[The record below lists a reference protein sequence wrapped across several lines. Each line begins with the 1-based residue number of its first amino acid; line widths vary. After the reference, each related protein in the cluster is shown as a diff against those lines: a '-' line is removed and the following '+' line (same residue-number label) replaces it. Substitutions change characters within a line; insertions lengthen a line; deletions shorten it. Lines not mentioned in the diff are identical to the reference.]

1 MDEALLALAV
11 SRPADAL
18 AQAGQV
24 LAQRPDP
31 TAASVAHQARAIVLR
46 DSGRVDEAVAELRAA
61 LRAALRS
68 PSAERAVDVRATLG
82 VTLGFAGRTAQGL
95 AMLDTAVAGCA
106 GGVHAGRVLMRRAS
120 LLRVLGRY
128 DEALADLRRAIDL
141 LRRGGDPIWEARSRT
156 HRFLVYAALGQAAR
170 ADRDLA
176 AAERLLAG
184 AGQEME
190 SAMAVH
196 NRADLALQ
204 GGDIP
209 RALGFLDEAAER
221 YAALGVNRP
230 NLAIDR
236 CGVLL
241 AAGLA
246 AEAVAVADEAVRR
259 AGTGG
264 ERTKVAELLLAAA
277 RAALAAGRSA
287 EASTRAADARDLFR
301 RQGRPWWQARAAF
314 VVTQSRYAAGE
325 RGARLLGQA
334 VDLAHRL
341 DALRAEEAPA
351 AHLLAGRVAAGLGR
365 AADAERHLASAARFR
380 HRGPTFGHAAGW
392 LAQALRAQGRG
403 DTRAALLACR
413 RGLVAAGEHQRT
425 LGAPELR
432 AHAAAYGTELVAIA
446 LRHAVQ
452 RGDARMLLRWTER
465 WRASALAVPPAL
477 PPDDPELVA
486 ELGSLR
492 AVVRRLESAR
502 AEGGPT
508 ARLDHE
514 RALLEASI
522 RARTRRAAGDP
533 DGGGFAGTDLAALLD
548 GLGRHRLA
556 ELTAVDG
563 VLYATTVVGRR
574 VRMHAVGPV
583 AEAEREVEL
592 ARFMLRR
599 LAHGRAPRGALDRLD
614 RAGVALQRALL
625 GPAAAD
631 LAGDGPVVVV
641 PPAQLHAVPW
651 ALLPALRGTPVG
663 VAPSAA
669 TWLRAG
675 AVPAPRRHRVALV
688 GGPGLDASAVELKQL
703 AALYPDAA
711 VLSDGAATAA
721 ATLAALDGAWTAH
734 VAAHGTFHA
743 ENPLFSAL
751 SLDDG
756 PLMVHD
762 LGRLRRA
769 PQRLVLSSCESG
781 VAGAITAS
789 AITAGTVTAA
799 SVAVGTITA
808 GTGAASSV
816 AAGTGAAGT
825 GAAAGAAV
833 VDELL
838 GMVTALVPLGT
849 ASILASVV
857 PVHDGATAPLMVA
870 FHERLRAGASFAEA
884 LLAVRSAGEGDP
896 VAVATALSFLALG
909 R

>member
-18 AQAGQV
+18 AEAGQV
-24 LAQRPDP
+24 LARRPDA

-46 DSGRVDEAVAELRAA
+46 DSGRVDDAIAELRAA
-61 LRAALRS
+61 LRAARRS
-68 PSAERAVDVRATLG
+68 PSAERVVDVQATLG
-82 VTLGFAGRTAQGL
+82 ATLGFAGRTAQGL

-106 GGVHAGRVLMRRAS
+106 GGVRAGRVLMRRAS
-120 LLRVLGRY
+120 LFRVLGRY

-170 ADRDLA
+170 ADHDLA
-176 AAERLLAG
+176 IAQRLLAD

-196 NRADLALQ
+196 SRADLALQ

-209 RALGFLDEAAER
+209 RALGFLDEAGER
-221 YAALGVNRP
+221 YAALGVTRP

-236 CGVLL
+236 CAVLL

-246 AEAVAVADEAVRR
+246 AEAVTVADEAVRR

-264 ERTKVAELLLAAA
+264 ERTKVAELQLVAA
-277 RAALAAGRSA
+277 RAAVAAGRPA
-287 EASTRAADARDLFR
+287 EAIERAAAARDLFR
-301 RQGRPWWQARAAF
+301 RQGRQWWHARAAF

-325 RGARLLGQA
+325 RGARLLAQA
-334 VDLAHRL
+334 ADLAHRL
-341 DALRAEEAPA
+341 EALRAEEAPA
-351 AHLLAGRVAAGLGR
+351 AHLLAGRLAAGLGR
-365 AADAERHLASAARFR
+365 RTDVAERHLASAARYR

-403 DTRAALLACR
+403 DTAAALVACR

-432 AHAAAYGTELVAIA
+432 AHAAAYGTELVDIA
-446 LRHAVQ
+446 LRHAVR
-452 RGDARMLLRWTER
+452 RGDGRMLLRWTER

-492 AVVRRLESAR
+492 AVVRRLEAAR
-502 AEGGPT
+502 AEGAPT

-514 RALLEASI
+514 RGTLEASI

-533 DGGGFAGTDLAALLD
+533 AGGGFAGTDLAALLD
-548 GLGRHRLA
+548 GLGDHRLA

-563 VLYATTVVGRR
+563 VLYATTAVGRR
-574 VRMHAVGPV
+574 VRMHAVGSL
-583 AEAEREVEL
+583 AGAEREVEL

-599 LAHGRAPRGALDRLD
+599 LAHGRAPRGVLDRLD

-651 ALLPALRGTPVG
+651 ALLPALRGTPLG

-675 AVPAPRRHRVALV
+675 AVQAPRRHRVALV

-703 AALYPDAA
+703 AALYPDAV
-711 VLSDGAATAA
+711 VLSEGAATAA

-734 VAAHGTFHA
+734 VAAHGTFHSG
-743 ENPLFSAL
+743 NPLFSAL

-769 PQRLVLSSCESG
+769 PLRLVLSSCESG
-781 VAGAITAS
+781 VAG
-789 AITAGTVTAA
+789 TV
-799 SVAVGTITA
+799 
-808 GTGAASSV
+808 
-816 AAGTGAAGT
+816 
-825 GAAAGAAV
+825 AAAGASV

-884 LLAVRSAGEGDP
+884 LLTVRAGTGGDP

>member
-1 MDEALLALAV
+1 MDKAEHDGEALLALTL

-18 AQAGQV
+18 ARAGQL
-24 LAQRPDP
+24 LAQRPG
-31 TAASVAHQARAIVLR
+31 ALAESFAHQARAIVLR
-46 DSGRVDEAVAELRAA
+46 DSGRVDDAIAELRAA
-61 LRAALRS
+61 LRTARRS
-68 PSAERAVDVRATLG
+68 PSAERVVDVEATLG
-82 VTLGFAGRTAQGL
+82 LTLGLAGRTAQGL
-95 AMLDTAVAGCA
+95 ARLDAAAAGSA
-106 GGVHAGRVLMRRAS
+106 GGALGGRVLMRRAS

-141 LRRGGDPIWEARSRT
+141 LRRAGDPIWEARSRS
-156 HRFLVYAALGQAAR
+156 HRFLVYAATGQAAR

-176 AAERLLAG
+176 IAERLFAN
-184 AGQEME
+184 AGQELE
-190 SAMAVH
+190 SAISVH
-196 NRADLALQ
+196 NRADLALLS
-204 GGDIP
+204 GDIP
-209 RALGFLDEAAER
+209 RALGFLDEAGGR
-221 YAALGVNRP
+221 YEALGVDRP
-230 NLAIDR
+230 TLAIDR
-236 CGVLL
+236 CAVLL

-246 AEAVAVADEAVRR
+246 AEAVTVADDAVRR

-264 ERTKVAELLLAAA
+264 ERTRVAELLLVAA
-277 RAALAAGRSA
+277 RAALAAGRFP
-287 EASTRAADARDLFR
+287 EAWSRAAAARDLFR
-301 RQGRPWWQARAAF
+301 RQGRQWWHARAAF

-325 RGARLLGQA
+325 RGARLLAQA
-334 VDLAHRL
+334 VELAGRL
-341 DALRAEEAPA
+341 EQLRAEEAPA
-351 AHLLAGRVAAGLGR
+351 AHLLAGRLAAGLRGR
-365 AADAERHLASAARFR
+365 EDVAERHLARAARFR

-403 DTRAALLACR
+403 DTAAALVACR

-446 LRHAVQ
+446 LRHAVR
-452 RGDARMLLRWTER
+452 RGDGRMLLRWTER

-492 AVVRRLESAR
+492 AVVRRLEGAR
-502 AEGGPT
+502 AEGAPT

-514 RALLEASI
+514 RSTLEASI

-533 DGGGFAGTDLAALLD
+533 AGGGFAGTDVDTLLD
-548 GLGRHRLA
+548 GLGDHRLA

-563 VLYATTVVGRR
+563 VLYATTAVGRR
-574 VRMHAVGPV
+574 IRMHAVGSL

-599 LAHGRAPRGALDRLD
+599 LAHGRAPRGVLERLD

-651 ALLPALRGTPVG
+651 ALLPALRGTAVA

-675 AVPAPRRHRVALV
+675 AVQAPRRHRVALV
-688 GGPGLDASAVELKQL
+688 GGPGLDASALELKQL
-703 AALYPDAA
+703 AALYPDAV
-711 VLSDGAATAA
+711 VLSEGAATAP

-734 VAAHGTFHA
+734 VAAHGTFHS

-769 PQRLVLSSCESG
+769 PLRLVLSSCESG
-781 VAGAITAS
+781 VAG
-789 AITAGTVTAA
+789 TVTGG
-799 SVAVGTITA
+799 SM
-808 GTGAASSV
+808 
-816 AAGTGAAGT
+816 
-825 GAAAGAAV
+825 AGASV

-857 PVHDGATAPLMVA
+857 PVHDGATAPLMVS

-884 LLAVRSAGEGDP
+884 LLAVRAGTGDDP

>member
-1 MDEALLALAV
+1 M
-11 SRPADAL
+11 
-18 AQAGQV
+18 
-24 LAQRPDP
+24 
-31 TAASVAHQARAIVLR
+31 
-46 DSGRVDEAVAELRAA
+46 
-61 LRAALRS
+61 
-68 PSAERAVDVRATLG
+68 
-82 VTLGFAGRTAQGL
+82 
-95 AMLDTAVAGCA
+95 
-106 GGVHAGRVLMRRAS
+106 
-120 LLRVLGRY
+120 
-128 DEALADLRRAIDL
+128 
-141 LRRGGDPIWEARSRT
+141 
-156 HRFLVYAALGQAAR
+156 
-170 ADRDLA
+170 
-176 AAERLLAG
+176 
-184 AGQEME
+184 
-190 SAMAVH
+190 
-196 NRADLALQ
+196 
-204 GGDIP
+204 
-209 RALGFLDEAAER
+209 
-221 YAALGVNRP
+221 
-230 NLAIDR
+230 
-236 CGVLL
+236 LL

-246 AEAVAVADEAVRR
+246 AEAVTVADDAVRR
-259 AGTGG
+259 VGTGLG
-264 ERTKVAELLLAAA
+264 ASKVAEMMLAGA
-277 RAALAAGRSA
+277 RAALAAGRFT
-287 EASTRAADARDLFR
+287 EASRRAAAARDLFR
-301 RQGRPWWQARAAF
+301 RQGRAWWQARAAF

-325 RGARLLGQA
+325 RGARLFRQA
-334 VDLAHRL
+334 VELAQRL

-365 AADAERHLASAARFR
+365 TADAERHLASAARFR

-446 LRHAVQ
+446 LRHAVR

-492 AVVRRLESAR
+492 AVVRRLEAAR
-502 AEGGPT
+502 AEGAPT

-514 RALLEASI
+514 RSLLEASI

-533 DGGGFAGTDLAALLD
+533 AGGGFAGTDLAALLD
-548 GLGRHRLA
+548 GLGGHRLV

-563 VLYATTVVGRR
+563 VLYATTAVGRR
-574 VRMHAVGPV
+574 VRMHEVGPV
-583 AEAEREVEL
+583 AGAEREVEL

-614 RAGVALQRALL
+614 RAGLALQRALI

-651 ALLPALRGTPVG
+651 ALLPALRGTPHG

-675 AVPAPRRHRVALV
+675 AVQAPRRHRVALV

-703 AALYPDAA
+703 GALYPDAV

-734 VAAHGTFHA
+734 IAAHGTFHS

-769 PQRLVLSSCESG
+769 PLRLVLSSCESG
-781 VAGAITAS
+781 VAGTV
-789 AITAGTVTAA
+789 TAGTVTT
-799 SVAVGTITA
+799 S
-808 GTGAASSV
+808 GAA
-816 AAGTGAAGT
+816 TP
-825 GAAAGAAV
+825 V

-857 PVHDGATAPLMVA
+857 PVHDGSTAPLMVA
-870 FHERLRAGASFAEA
+870 FHERLRAGAQFAEA
-884 LLAVRSAGEGDP
+884 LLAVRAAGGGDP
-896 VAVATALSFLALG
+896 VAAATALSFLALG

>member
-1 MDEALLALAV
+1 MNDADRHGEALLALAL

-18 AQAGQV
+18 VRAGQL
-24 LAQRPDP
+24 LAQPPDAL
-31 TAASVAHQARAIVLR
+31 TESFAHQARAIVLR
-46 DSGRVDEAVAELRAA
+46 DSGRVDDAVAGLRAA
-61 LRAALRS
+61 LRAARRS
-68 PSAERAVDVRATLG
+68 HSARRVVDVQATLG
-82 VTLGFAGRTAQGL
+82 LTLGFAGRTAQGL
-95 AMLDTAVAGCA
+95 TMLDTAVAGCA
-106 GGVHAGRVLMRRAS
+106 GGVFAGRVLMRRAN
-120 LLRVLGRY
+120 LLRLLGRY

-141 LRRGGDPIWEARSRT
+141 LRRGGDPVWEARSRT

-176 AAERLLAG
+176 IAERLLTD

-196 NRADLALQ
+196 SRADLALQ

-209 RALGFLDEAAER
+209 RALGFLDEAGER

-236 CGVLL
+236 CAVLL

-246 AEAVAVADEAVRR
+246 AEAVTVADDAVRR
-259 AGTGG
+259 AGDGG
-264 ERTKVAELLLAAA
+264 ERTKVAELLLASA
-277 RAALAAGRSA
+277 RAALAAGRFP
-287 EASTRAADARDLFR
+287 EASSRAAAARDLFR
-301 RQGRPWWQARAAF
+301 RQERQWWRARASF
-314 VVTQSRYAAGE
+314 VLTQSRYAAGE
-325 RGARLLGQA
+325 RGARLLRQA
-334 VDLAHRL
+334 VELAHRL

-365 AADAERHLASAARFR
+365 AADAERHLSSAARFR

-403 DTRAALLACR
+403 ETAAALVACR

-446 LRHAVQ
+446 LRHAVK

-502 AEGGPT
+502 AEGAPT

-514 RALLEASI
+514 RSTLEASI

-533 DGGGFAGTDLAALLD
+533 AGVGFAGYDLAALLD
-548 GLGRHRLA
+548 GLGGHRLV

-563 VLYATTVVGRR
+563 VLYATTVVNRR
-574 VRMHAVGPV
+574 VRRHAVGAV
-583 AEAEREVEL
+583 ADAEREVEL

-614 RAGVALQRALL
+614 SAGAALQRALL

-631 LAGDGPVVVV
+631 LAGDAPVVVV

-651 ALLPALRGTPVG
+651 ALLPALRGTAVG

-669 TWLRAG
+669 TWLRAD
-675 AVPAPRRHRVALV
+675 AVAAPRRQRVALV

-703 AALYPDAA
+703 AGLYPDAV
-711 VLSDGAATAA
+711 VLSEGSATAA
-721 ATLAALDGAWTAH
+721 ATLAALDGAWIAH
-734 VAAHGTFHA
+734 VAAHGTFHSG
-743 ENPLFSAL
+743 NPLFSAL

-769 PQRLVLSSCESG
+769 PLRLVLSACESG
-781 VAGAITAS
+781 VAG
-789 AITAGTVTAA
+789 TVTA
-799 SVAVGTITA
+799 G
-808 GTGAASSV
+808 SV
-816 AAGTGAAGT
+816 AA
-825 GAAAGAAV
+825 
-833 VDELL
+833 DELL

-870 FHERLRAGASFAEA
+870 FHERLRAGAPFAEA
-884 LLAVRSAGEGDP
+884 LLAVRAAAGEDP
-896 VAVATALSFLALG
+896 VAVATGLSFLALG

>member
-1 MDEALLALAV
+1 VSVSLPWNSYDVLVDEADRHGEALLALTL

-18 AQAGQV
+18 ARAGQL

-31 TAASVAHQARAIVLR
+31 LTESFAHQARAIVLR
-46 DSGRVDEAVAELRAA
+46 DYGRVDEAVAGLRSA
-61 LRAALRS
+61 LRAARRS
-68 PSAERAVDVRATLG
+68 PSAERVVDVQATLG
-82 VTLGFAGRTAQGL
+82 ATLGFAGRTARGL
-95 AMLDTAVAGCA
+95 AMLDAAVAGCA
-106 GGVHAGRVLMRRAS
+106 GGVLAGRVLMRRAS
-120 LLRVLGRY
+120 LLRLLGRY

-141 LRRGGDPIWEARSRT
+141 LRRGGDPIWEARSRA

-176 AAERLLAG
+176 IAERLFATG
-184 AGQEME
+184 GQELE

-196 NRADLALQ
+196 NRADVALQ
-204 GGDIP
+204 SGDIP
-209 RALGFLDEAAER
+209 RALGFLDEAGAR
-221 YAALGVNRP
+221 YAALGGVVATLP
-230 NLAIDR
+230 IDR
-236 CGVLL
+236 CAVLL

-246 AEAVAVADEAVRR
+246 AEAVTVADEAVREI
-259 AGTGG
+259 GTGG
-264 ERTKVAELLLAAA
+264 GAAVVAELLLVSA
-277 RAALAAGRSA
+277 RAALAAGRFP
-287 EASTRAADARDLFR
+287 EASRRAAAARDLFR
-301 RQGRPWWQARAAF
+301 RQGRRWWHARASF
-314 VVTQSRYAAGE
+314 VVAQSRYAAGE
-325 RGARLLGQA
+325 RGARLLRQA

-341 DALRAEEAPA
+341 DGLRAEEAPA
-351 AHLLAGRVAAGLGR
+351 AHLLAGRLAAGLGR
-365 AADAERHLASAARFR
+365 AADAERHLARAARFR

-392 LAQALRAQGRG
+392 LAQALRARERG
-403 DTRAALLACR
+403 DTAAALIACR
-413 RGLVAAGEHQRT
+413 RGLLAAGEHQRT

-432 AHAAAYGTELVAIA
+432 AYAAAYGTELVAIA

-465 WRASALAVPPAL
+465 WRSSALAVPPAL

-486 ELGSLR
+486 ELGALR
-492 AVVRRLESAR
+492 AVVRRVEAAR
-502 AEGGPT
+502 AGGAPT

-514 RALLEASI
+514 RNTLEASI
-522 RARTRRAAGDP
+522 RARTRRAAGDTA
-533 DGGGFAGTDLAALLD
+533 GGGFAGYDLAALLD
-548 GLGRHRLA
+548 GLGGHRLA

-574 VRMHAVGPV
+574 VRMHAVGSL
-583 AEAEREVEL
+583 ADAEREVEL

-614 RAGVALQRALL
+614 RAGAALQRALL

-641 PPAQLHAVPW
+641 PPAKLHAVPW
-651 ALLPALRGTPVG
+651 ALLPALRGTPLT

-675 AVPAPRRHRVALV
+675 AVPAPRRHRVALI

-703 AALYPDAA
+703 AALYPDAV

-734 VAAHGTFHA
+734 VAAHGTFHS

-769 PQRLVLSSCESG
+769 PLRLVLSSCESG
-781 VAGAITAS
+781 VAAPVPAGS
-789 AITAGTVTAA
+789 A
-799 SVAVGTITA
+799 AVGS
-808 GTGAASSV
+808 GAVPS
-816 AAGTGAAGT
+816 G
-825 GAAAGAAV
+825 GAAV
-833 VDELL
+833 ADELL

-870 FHERLRAGASFAEA
+870 FHERLRGGASFAEA
-884 LLAVRSAGEGDP
+884 LLAVRTAGGGDP
-896 VAVATALSFLALG
+896 VAVATSLSFLALG

>member
-1 MDEALLALAV
+1 MNEAERHGEALLALTL

-18 AQAGQV
+18 ARAGQL
-24 LAQRPDP
+24 LAE
-31 TAASVAHQARAIVLR
+31 AADALTESFAHQARAIVLR
-46 DSGRVDEAVAELRAA
+46 DSGRVDEAVVELRAA
-61 LRAALRS
+61 LRAAGRS
-68 PSAERAVDVRATLG
+68 GSAERLVDVRATLG
-82 VTLGFAGRTAQGL
+82 VTLGFAGRTSQGL
-95 AMLDTAVAGCA
+95 TMLDTAVAGCA
-106 GGVHAGRVLMRRAS
+106 GGVLAGRVLMRRAS
-120 LLRVLGRY
+120 ILRLVGRY
-128 DEALADLRRAIDL
+128 DDALTDLRRAIEL

-170 ADRDLA
+170 ADRDLVI
-176 AAERLLAG
+176 AERLFA
-184 AGQEME
+184 AQGQELE
-190 SAMAVH
+190 SAIAVH
-196 NRADLALQ
+196 NRADVALQ
-204 GGDIP
+204 GGDVP
-209 RALGFLDEAAER
+209 RALGFLDEADDR
-221 YAALGVNRP
+221 YSALGAVRP
-230 NLAIDR
+230 NLALDR
-236 CGVLL
+236 CAVLL

-246 AEAVAVADEAVRR
+246 VEAVMVADDAVRR
-259 AGTGG
+259 IGPGWAS
-264 ERTKVAELLLAAA
+264 KVAELTLAGA
-277 RAALAAGRSA
+277 RAALAAGRFA
-287 EASTRAADARDLFR
+287 DASTRAAAARDLFR
-301 RQGRPWWQARAAF
+301 RQGRRWWHARAEF

-325 RGARLLGQA
+325 HGVRLLRRA
-334 VDLAHRL
+334 VELAHRL

-351 AHLLAGRVAAGLGR
+351 AHLLAGRLAAGLGR
-365 AADAERHLASAARFR
+365 ADDAERHLAGAARFR

-392 LAQALRAQGRG
+392 LAQALRAQSRG
-403 DTRAALLACR
+403 DTAAVLVACR

-446 LRHAVQ
+446 LRHAVK
-452 RGDARMLLRWTER
+452 RGDGRMLLRWTER

-486 ELGSLR
+486 ELGALR

-502 AEGGPT
+502 AEGSAT

-514 RALLEASI
+514 RGLLEASI

-533 DGGGFAGTDLAALLD
+533 AGGGFAGADVAAILD
-548 GLGRHRLA
+548 GLGGHPLA

-614 RAGVALQRALL
+614 RAGAALQRALL
-625 GPAAAD
+625 GPAAGD

-651 ALLPALRGTPVG
+651 ALLPALRGTPVA
-663 VAPSAA
+663 VAPSAV

-675 AVPAPRRHRVALV
+675 AVPGPRRHRVALV

-703 AALYPDAA
+703 AALYPDA
-711 VLSDGAATAA
+711 VMLSEGAATAA

-734 VAAHGTFHA
+734 VAAHGTFHS

-769 PQRLVLSSCESG
+769 PLRLVLSSCESG
-781 VAGAITAS
+781 VAG
-789 AITAGTVTAA
+789 TVTA
-799 SVAVGTITA
+799 GN
-808 GTGAASSV
+808 V
-816 AAGTGAAGT
+816 AAPSSGVP
-825 GAAAGAAV
+825 V

-884 LLAVRSAGEGDP
+884 LLAVRASGGDDP
-896 VAVATALSFLALG
+896 VATATALSFLALG

>member
-18 AQAGQV
+18 ARAGQV

-31 TAASVAHQARAIVLR
+31 TTASIAHQARAIVLR
-46 DSGRVDEAVAELRAA
+46 DSGRVDDAIAELRAA
-61 LRAALRS
+61 LRAARQS
-68 PSAERAVDVRATLG
+68 PSAERTVDVQATLG
-82 VTLGFAGRTAQGL
+82 ATLGFAGRTAQGL
-95 AMLDTAVAGCA
+95 TMLDTAVAGSA
-106 GGVHAGRVLMRRAS
+106 GGVHTGRVLMRRAS
-120 LLRVLGRY
+120 LLRLLGRY

-141 LRRGGDPIWEARSRT
+141 LHRGGDLVWEARSRT

-176 AAERLLAG
+176 IAERLLAE

-196 NRADLALQ
+196 SRADLALQ

-221 YAALGVNRP
+221 YTGLGVNRP

-236 CGVLL
+236 CAVLL

-246 AEAVAVADEAVRR
+246 GEAVAVADEAVRR

-277 RAALAAGRSA
+277 RAALATGRFPESS
-287 EASTRAADARDLFR
+287 ERAAAARDLFR
-301 RQGRPWWQARAAF
+301 RQGRQWWHARAAF
-314 VVTQSRYAAGE
+314 VVAQARHAGGE
-325 RGARLLGQA
+325 RGGRLLRQA

-351 AHLLAGRVAAGLGR
+351 AHLLAGRLAAGLGK

-380 HRGPTFGHAAGW
+380 HRGPAFGHAAGW
-392 LAQALRAQGRG
+392 LAQALRAQARG
-403 DTRAALLACR
+403 DTAATLVACR

-452 RGDARMLLRWTER
+452 RSDGRMLLKWTER

-492 AVVRRLESAR
+492 AVVRRLETAR
-502 AEGGPT
+502 AEGAPI
-508 ARLDHE
+508 AALDHE
-514 RALLEASI
+514 RDTLEASI

-533 DGGGFAGTDLAALLD
+533 AGGGFAGTDLAALLD
-548 GLGRHRLA
+548 GLGGYRLA

-574 VRMHAVGPV
+574 VRMHAIGSV
-583 AEAEREVEL
+583 ADAEREVDL

-599 LAHGRAPRGALDRLD
+599 LAHGRAPRGTLGRLD
-614 RAGVALQRALL
+614 LAGTALQRALL

-631 LAGDGPVVVV
+631 LAGADPVVVV

-651 ALLPALRGTPVG
+651 ALLPALRGTPLA

-675 AVPAPRRHRVALV
+675 AVPAPRRRRVTLV

-703 AALYPDAA
+703 SAIYPDAT

-721 ATLAALDGAWTAH
+721 GTLAALDGAWTAH
-734 VAAHGTFHA
+734 VAAHGTFHS

-769 PQRLVLSSCESG
+769 PLRLVLSSCESG
-781 VAGAITAS
+781 VAG
-789 AITAGTVTAA
+789 TVTA
-799 SVAVGTITA
+799 G
-808 GTGAASSV
+808 SV
-816 AAGTGAAGT
+816 AASTPGAS
-825 GAAAGAAV
+825 V

-849 ASILASVV
+849 ASILASIV

-884 LLAVRSAGEGDP
+884 LLGVRSAAGDDP

>member
-18 AQAGQV
+18 AEAGHV
-24 LAQRPDP
+24 LARRPDP
-31 TAASVAHQARAIVLR
+31 TAASIAHQARAIVLR
-46 DSGRVDEAVAELRAA
+46 DSGRVDAAIAELRAA
-61 LRAALRS
+61 LRAAQRS

-82 VTLGFAGRTAQGL
+82 ATLGFAGRTAQGL
-95 AMLDTAVAGCA
+95 AMLDAAVAGCA
-106 GGVHAGRVLMRRAS
+106 GGVLAGRVLMRRAS
-120 LLRVLGRY
+120 LFRVLGRY

-141 LRRGGDPIWEARSRT
+141 LRRGGDPVWEARSRT

-176 AAERLLAG
+176 TAERLLAG
-184 AGQEME
+184 AGMVLD

-196 NRADLALQ
+196 NRADLALL

-221 YAALGVNRP
+221 YTAVGITRP
-230 NLAIDR
+230 SLAIDR
-236 CGVLL
+236 CAVLL

-246 AEAVAVADEAVRR
+246 AEAVSVADEAVHR
-259 AGTGG
+259 AGPGG
-264 ERTKVAELLLAAA
+264 DRTKVAELRLVAA
-277 RAALAAGRSA
+277 RAAVAAGRPA
-287 EASTRAADARDLFR
+287 EAIERAAAARDLFR
-301 RQGRPWWQARAAF
+301 RQGRQWWHARAAF
-314 VVTQSRYAAGE
+314 VVAQSRYAAGE

-334 VDLAHRL
+334 ADLAHRL

-392 LAQALRAQGRG
+392 LAQALRAQSRG
-403 DTRAALLACR
+403 DVAAALVACR

-446 LRHAVQ
+446 LRQAVR
-452 RGDARMLLRWTER
+452 RGDGRMLLRWTER

-492 AVVRRLESAR
+492 AVVRRLEAAR

-508 ARLDHE
+508 ARLEHE
-514 RALLEASI
+514 RGTLEASI

-533 DGGGFAGTDLAALLD
+533 ASGGFSGTDLGVLLD
-548 GLGRHRLA
+548 GLGDHRLA

-563 VLYATTVVGRR
+563 VLYATTAVGRR
-574 VRMHAVGPV
+574 VRMHVVGSL
-583 AEAEREVEL
+583 ADAEREVEL

-599 LAHGRAPRGALDRLD
+599 LAHGRAPRGVLDRLD

-651 ALLPALRGTPVG
+651 ALLPALRGTAHA

-675 AVPAPRRHRVALV
+675 AVQAPRRHRVALV

-703 AALYPDAA
+703 AALYPDAV
-711 VLSDGAATAA
+711 VLSEGAATAA
-721 ATLAALDGAWTAH
+721 ATLAALDGAWIAH
-734 VAAHGTFHA
+734 VAAHGTFHR

-769 PQRLVLSSCESG
+769 PLRLVLSSCESG
-781 VAGAITAS
+781 VAG
-789 AITAGTVTAA
+789 TVTAG
-799 SVAVGTITA
+799 SVAT
-808 GTGAASSV
+808 S
-816 AAGTGAAGT
+816 
-825 GAAAGAAV
+825 AGAAV

-884 LLAVRSAGEGDP
+884 LLAVRAAGGGDP
-896 VAVATALSFLALG
+896 VTVATALSFLALG